1 MKKTCVAVTFIL
13 LILVI
18 VSLSIVVFSKN
29 VPLKNSIAMIR
40 IEGPILDAKDTIDEL
55 KEYSKDSSIKA
66 ILLRIDSPGGAVG
79 PSQEIY
85 AEVRKAAAKKKVV
98 VSMGSVAAS
107 GGYYIASTASRIF
120 ANPGTLTGSIGVI
133 MEIPNI
139 EGLMDKIGI
148 KTEVIK
154 SGKNKDIGSTFRK
167 MTKEEKELLQGVMDN
182 VHEQFIKAVA
192 DGRHMKVEDV
202 RSIADGRIFT
212 GEQAKENGLVDE
224 LGTIEDA
231 VAATAKLA
239 GIKGEPDIVSRKERF
254 SLTDMLRNKFPK
266 ELADVI
272 PTVKIK
278 YLYSP

>member
-1 MKKTCVAVTFIL
+1 MKKACIVVTFLL

-18 VSLSIVVFSKN
+18 ISLSIVVFGKN
-29 VPLKNSIAMIR
+29 IPLKNSIAMVR
-40 IEGPILDAKDTIDEL
+40 IEGPILDSKNAIEEI
-55 KEYSKDSSIKA
+55 KEYAKDSSVKA

-85 AEVRKAAAKKKVV
+85 AEVVRAAAKKKVV

-107 GGYYIASTASRIF
+107 GGYYIASAASRIF

-167 MTKEEKELLQGVMDN
+167 MTKEEKELLQGVMDT

-192 DGRHMKVEDV
+192 EGRHMKVEDV
-202 RSIADGRIFT
+202 RAIADGRIFT
-212 GEQAKENGLVDE
+212 GEQAKEKGLVDE

-231 VAATAKLA
+231 IAATAKLA
-239 GIKGEPDIVSRKERF
+239 GIKGEPEVISKKDRF
-254 SLTDMLRNKFPK
+254 SFTDILKNKIPK
-266 ELADVI
+266 ELSDVF
-272 PTVKIK
+272 PSVKIK